1 MLNVSVVVPVLNGV
15 LTLTETLNSIISQG
29 LSNLEIVVIDGGST
43 DGSLDIIRDYS
54 NHISYWETG
63 LDSGISDAF
72 NRGVA
77 RTTGDLV
84 AILNCDDVWAP
95 KAIRLIQD
103 AAAEY
108 PKADIYC
115 GQILYVDHVTG
126 QSYVRK
132 PDLSKMRQRM
142 HLFHPAMFVR
152 KRVYEK
158 IGDYLE
164 QYRLAMDAEWCHRAM
179 ATGITFQNVNH
190 VLAHMSLGGRSDS
203 NFVISLF
210 EYRRSLLEHRIAT
223 RLEANYYFL
232 KFVFFKML
240 TRGVYLRRLKQK
252 ILK

>member
-29 LSNLEIVVIDGGST
+29 RLNIEIVVIDGGST

-54 NHISYWETG
+54 AHISYWETG

-84 AILNCDDVWAP
+84 AILNSDDVWAP
-95 KAIRLIQD
+95 EAISLLQS
-103 AAAEY
+103 AATDY
-108 PKADIYC
+108 PEADIYC
-115 GQILYVDHVTG
+115 GQVLYVDHVTG

-132 PDLSKMRQRM
+132 PDLSRMKQRM

-179 ATGITFQNVNH
+179 AAGITFQNVNH
-190 VLAHMSLGGRSDS
+190 VLAHMSLGGRSDTD
-203 NFVISLF
+203 FLHSLY
-210 EYRRSLLEHRIAT
+210 EYRQSLLEHRIAT
-223 RLEANYYFL
+223 LLQANYYFL
-232 KFVFFKML
+232 KFAFFKML
-240 TRGVYLRRLKQK
+240 TRGVYLRLLKQK